1 MVKKGVKFMSKSK
14 TKLIIEEDTVYEID
28 LQCLQRRKQR
38 EAQRK
43 KRMQGS
49 RKRNTRSR

>member
-1 MVKKGVKFMSKSK
+1 MSKGK

-28 LQCLQRRKQR
+28 LQCLQRKKRR

-49 RKRNTRSR
+49 GKRSDRSR